1 MNTLSNAVPKGSL
14 SLTGELLVAPDAQ
27 IVYVQQEDILFAQL
41 TVQETLDTSA
51 TLRLGDFS
59 ATHAKAKTRMRDPV
73 EEHSRRRVTSLPM
86 MVSKHELSGSP
97 GGTQVQHTTFS
108 VSDSFGIDI
117 NIDSLI
123 NVSAKEM
130 HDATDAPSREKPLGK
145 ARSVVEMLI
154 LDLNL
159 KKARDTKVGDAKTR
173 GISGGEKK
181 RLCIG
186 NECIGTG
193 LMGGRR
199 AGNTV
204 IFADEPTSGLDS
216 YQAQRV
222 VELLKSMATAG
233 DCTVVA
239 SIHQP
244 RASIVSLF
252 DDITLVAEG
261 RCVYT
266 GTVTEMP
273 HWFKSLGHPCP
284 PGVNAAEFYIDL
296 ISIDNS
302 SPEEERRCRQRI
314 DRLSEAFLRKRTG
327 WTERR
332 GELAKLLAKGASGA
346 AAVARVAAPAGRRV
360 ALPVRGGGVA
370 AVARALRGAA
380 AGVRRG
386 TRTFAVLLRRAWR
399 QVTLCEHRPD
409 THTHTHTL
417 ERTPHNP
424 LFASPPRRSL
434 ARRSAATR
442 R

>member
-1 MNTLSNAVPKGSL
+1 MMWFLTLLLLPVVLQASTAPTLTWNITATATTKGGKKATLLSGVCGEARRGRVHAIMGPSGSGKTTLLNALSNAVPKGSL
-14 SLTGELLVAPDAQ
+14 ALTGELLATPDAQ

-51 TLRLGDFS
+51 TLRLTENQGADDVTPRS
-59 ATHAKAKTRMRDPV
+59 IV
-73 EEHSRRRVTSLPM
+73 E
-86 MVSKHELSGSP
+86 K
-97 GGTQVQHTTFS
+97 
-108 VSDSFGIDI
+108 
-117 NIDSLI
+117 
-123 NVSAKEM
+123 
-130 HDATDAPSREKPLGK
+130 
-145 ARSVVEMLI
+145 LI

-204 IFADEPTSGLDS
+204 LFADEPTSGLDS

-332 GELAKLLAKGASGA
+332 GELAKVLAKGASGT
-346 AAVARVAAPAGRRV
+346 AAVAPVAAPAGRRV
-360 ALPVRGGGVA
+360 ALPVGGGGVA

-386 TRTFAVLLRRAWR
+386 TRTFSVLLRRAWR
-399 QVTLCEHRPD
+399 QVTH
-409 THTHTHTL
+409 
-417 ERTPHNP
+417 
-424 LFASPPRRSL
+424 
-434 ARRSAATR
+434 
-442 R
+442 